1 MNMSTQGRV
10 SLITLAA
17 VILLLP
23 GCSSLTPANT
33 DNTSTPRA
41 DAADPATDASPT
53 PAESAAIDAVDLGCG
68 AEEEQVTGD
77 WLVGWYLPFTEDD
90 ERFHW
95 EGGEEPSG
103 AYRYRDTEN
112 DCMITM
118 EVARLD
124 DEAMSEDDRL
134 ISDTMLV
141 ANVTGGTAAEDV
153 EAMRTG
159 ATEDRIWQE
168 GKAATVDFR
177 VWHVSSPAKGS
188 AFVAARGFGAM
199 AAGLIMA
206 VICPAGPVNAVSEY
220 QEIVDEH
227 ARISARWPSDDSAT
241 PRADATD
248 PVVGARPSPSS
259 RCAPDRIAP
268 CDLSFETGADLD
280 PAAWRVQWF
289 TFGNGYS
296 ELEPDDG
303 NGHRANTDNASQC
316 SIDLYQGTVFDLDWS
331 QDDRTISDEMLWV
344 MASGIMPG
352 ATREDVTANAFD
364 DSVPLFIDEGTV
376 PFRTVWGGAE
386 DGSTWL
392 DSARMFG
399 SLGNGLNIFI
409 KCPPGQ
415 DASLVYERLRDDHSM
430 VVDVSPGSS

>member
-1 MNMSTQGRV
+1 MNMFTQGRV

-41 DAADPATDASPT
+41 DAADTAIDASPT
-53 PAESAAIDAVDLGCG
+53 PSESAAIDAVDLGFG

-77 WLVGWYLPFTEDD
+77 WLVGWHLPFPEDD

-112 DCMITM
+112 ECMITM

-124 DEAMSEDDRL
+124 DEEMSEDDRL

-159 ATEDRIWQE
+159 ATEDRIWQQGE
-168 GKAATVDFR
+168 AATVDFR
-177 VWHVSSPAKGS
+177 VWHVSSPEKGS

-206 VICPAGPVNAVSEY
+206 VMCPAGP
-220 QEIVDEH
+220 
-227 ARISARWPSDDSAT
+227 
-241 PRADATD
+241 
-248 PVVGARPSPSS
+248 
-259 RCAPDRIAP
+259 
-268 CDLSFETGADLD
+268 
-280 PAAWRVQWF
+280 
-289 TFGNGYS
+289 
-296 ELEPDDG
+296 
-303 NGHRANTDNASQC
+303 
-316 SIDLYQGTVFDLDWS
+316 
-331 QDDRTISDEMLWV
+331 
-344 MASGIMPG
+344 
-352 ATREDVTANAFD
+352 
-364 DSVPLFIDEGTV
+364 
-376 PFRTVWGGAE
+376 AE
-386 DGSTWL
+386 
-392 DSARMFG
+392 A
-399 SLGNGLNIFI
+399 
-409 KCPPGQ
+409 
-415 DASLVYERLRDDHSM
+415 
-430 VVDVSPGSS
+430 